1 MDCEA
6 FLEDYSD
13 FLDRRFEAHPLIA
26 YTEHIL
32 SCESCA
38 EYDRVVRRGL
48 RLVRQLGPPDTNPSF
63 KPRLRRSLYELS
75 RDGLGPRDYI
85 VGTVLT
91 AATAFGLLALAVTP
105 TLRARSAVELPP
117 VIVEVPAETPPPSL
131 WGPVPRFT
139 RPPAMMLAPE
149 FNDDPIFAPPSDR
162 VQLFRAP
169 LRSTAPVAQSEEVA
183 PE

>member
-1 MDCEA
+1 MDCEE

-26 YTEHIL
+26 YTEHVL
-32 SCESCA
+32 GCESCA

-48 RLVRQLGPPDTNPSF
+48 RLVRQIGPPEANPSF
-63 KPRLRRSLYELS
+63 KPRLRRSLSDLS
-75 RDGLGPRDYI
+75 RGGLGPRDYV
-85 VGTVLT
+85 VGMALT
-91 AATAFGLLALAVTP
+91 AATAFGLLAVSVVP

-117 VIVEVPAETPPPSL
+117 LVVEAPAETSRPL
-131 WGPVPRFT
+131 LFGPAPRFT
-139 RPPAMMLAPE
+139 PPAMLWAPE

-169 LRSTAPVAQSEEVA
+169 LRSTTPVPESEQVA

>member
-13 FLDRRFEAHPLIA
+13 FLDRRFESHPLSE

-32 SCESCA
+32 GCESCA

-48 RLVRQLGPPDTNPSF
+48 QLVRQLDPPDPNPSF
-63 KPRLRRSLYELS
+63 KPRLRRSLLELG
-75 RDGLGPRDYI
+75 RGGLGPRDYV
-85 VGTVLT
+85 VGTALT
-91 AATAFGLLALAVTP
+91 AVTAAGLLALAVAP
-105 TLRARSAVELPP
+105 TLRARDAVELPP
-117 VIVEVPAETPPPSL
+117 VVVEVPAEASRPSL

-139 RPPAMMLAPE
+139 QPPALLWAPE
-149 FNDDPIFAPPSDR
+149 FNSDPIFAPPSDR
-162 VQLFRAP
+162 LQIFRAP
-169 LRSTAPVAQSEEVA
+169 LRSATPVSESEEAA